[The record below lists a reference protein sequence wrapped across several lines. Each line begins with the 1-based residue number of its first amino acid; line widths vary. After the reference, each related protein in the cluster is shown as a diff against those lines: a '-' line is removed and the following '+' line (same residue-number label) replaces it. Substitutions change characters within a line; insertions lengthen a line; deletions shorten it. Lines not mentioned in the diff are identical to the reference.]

1 MDSSLPGSSVHG
13 IFQARVLVW
22 AAIFPCNSWLDLF
35 TYLISLSIYLI
46 PLTTKL
52 LKDLFKQVICI
63 SVTSYLNSTLLC
75 SQNSFCQRWC
85 CSVTKSCPIPCD
97 PMDCSTPGFSVLH
110 YLPELVQ
117 TCRLSQWY
125 HPAILSSV
133 GPFCCPQSF
142 PASESFPTSQFFA
155 SGGQSTRASASA
167 SVLPMSIQDWFPS
180 RRTGLMLLNCGLG
193 TTPQSSLDSKEIKP
207 VTKKSG

>member
-1 MDSSLPGSSVHG
+1 MCEVTQSCLTLCDPMDSSLPGSSIHG

-52 LKDLFKQVICI
+52 LKDLFKQVTCI

-110 YLPELVQ
+110 YLLEFAQ
-117 TCRLSQWY
+117 THVHWVGDAIQPSYPLSPPSLPALNLSQ
-125 HPAILSSV
+125 H
-133 GPFCCPQSF
+133 Q
-142 PASESFPTSQFFA
+142 
-155 SGGQSTRASASA
+155 GQRH
-167 SVLPMSIQDWFPS
+167 V
-180 RRTGLMLLNCGLG
+180 
-193 TTPQSSLDSKEIKP
+193 
-207 VTKKSG
+207 